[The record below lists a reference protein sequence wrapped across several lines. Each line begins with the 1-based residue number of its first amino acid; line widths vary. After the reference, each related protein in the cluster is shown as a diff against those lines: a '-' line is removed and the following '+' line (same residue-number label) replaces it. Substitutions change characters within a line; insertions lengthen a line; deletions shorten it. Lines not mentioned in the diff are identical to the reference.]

1 MITIKNIHRDQR
13 KKFLLLLLLIVI
25 YVVYLLFSVTI
36 LIGWFID
43 SKKTKDISEKIEKSI
58 VVEEV
63 VEAKEEEL
71 VNPPVTKES
80 DYWYYT
86 KQKLMSVDF
95 TELKKINNDTI
106 GWIQLQGTNINYPV
120 VQTTDNSYYLS
131 HSYNK
136 ENNTAGWV
144 FMDYRNN
151 ATNLNNNTIIYAHS
165 RNDGSM
171 FGSLKTVLTK
181 EWLNNKQYHTVYF
194 STPYEN
200 TLWQVFSV
208 YTTPSESYYITPT
221 FKNKEDYTKFLITL
235 KKRSIYNFPAELNV
249 NDKILTLSTCRDNYG
264 NRIVLHAKL
273 IKKNMRTQKEGI

>member
-95 TELKKINNDTI
+95 TELKKINNDTM

-200 TLWQVFSV
+200 TLWQVFSI

>member
-71 VNPPVTKES
+71 VNPPVTQES

>member
-95 TELKKINNDTI
+95 TELKKINNDTM

>member
-194 STPYEN
+194 STLYEN